1 MYTYSPN
8 GVCSQ
13 KITFDILDDK
23 VVKVNF
29 VGGCDGNLKGLSN
42 LIEGMNIDDAIKRLH
57 GITCGSKN
65 TSCPDQLSKALQEAK
80 IRKVSNKYFLKI
92 IK

>member
-1 MYTYSPN
+1 MYTYSPI
-8 GVCSQ
+8 GVCSK
-13 KITFDILDDK
+13 KITFDILNNK

-29 VGGCDGNLKGLSN
+29 LGGCDGNLKGLSN
-42 LIEGMNIDDAIKRLH
+42 LIEGMDIDDAIKRLQ

-80 IRKVSNKYFLKI
+80 KQNKESI
-92 IK
+92 

>member
-1 MYTYSPN
+1 MFK
-8 GVCSQ
+8 
-13 KITFDILDDK
+13 KITFDILNNK

-29 VGGCDGNLKGLSN
+29 LGGCDGNLKGLSS
-42 LIEGMNIDDAIKRLH
+42 LIEGMDIDDAIKRLQ

-80 IRKVSNKYFLKI
+80 KQNKESI
-92 IK
+92 

>member
-1 MYTYSPN
+1 MYTYSPI
-8 GVCSQ
+8 GVCSK
-13 KITFDILDDK
+13 KITFDILNNK

-29 VGGCDGNLKGLSN
+29 LGGCDGNLKGLSS
-42 LIEGMNIDDAIKRLH
+42 LIEGMDIDDVIKRLQ

-80 IRKVSNKYFLKI
+80 KQNKESI
-92 IK
+92 

>member
-1 MYTYSPN
+1 MYTYSPI
-8 GVCSQ
+8 GVCSK
-13 KITFDILDDK
+13 KITFDILNNK

-29 VGGCDGNLKGLSN
+29 LGGCDGNLKGLSS
-42 LIEGMNIDDAIKRLH
+42 LIEGMDIDDAIKRLQ

-80 IRKVSNKYFLKI
+80 KQNKESI
-92 IK
+92 

>member
-1 MYTYSPN
+1 MYTYSPS
-8 GVCSQ
+8 GVCSK
-13 KITFDILDDK
+13 KITFEISGNK
-23 VVKVNF
+23 VLKVNF

-42 LIEGMNIDDAIKRLH
+42 LIEGMNINDAIERLH

-80 IRKVSNKYFLKI
+80 QNKESI
-92 IK
+92 

>member
-80 IRKVSNKYFLKI
+80 NKESI
-92 IK
+92 